1 MNAPPPAPTALRELI
16 AAPEITVAP
25 GVYDALSAL
34 MVERAGFG
42 AAYLSGASIAYTRFG
57 RPDVGLVSYKEV
69 ADTLFAIRER
79 VALPLIVDIDTGFG
93 NALNVRRT
101 VGELQRLG
109 ADAVQME
116 DQSTPKRCGHLD
128 EKRLVGAGAMAGKI
142 RAAVDARAGGPAM
155 IIARTDAIAVEG
167 FDAALERAERYVDAG
182 ADILFVEA
190 PQDRAQM
197 EAVAGRFAGRVPL
210 MANMVEGG
218 RTPPATAEELEAMGY
233 ALVIFPGGTVR
244 AVARLLG
251 DYYASLRAA
260 GTTRPFRDR
269 MYDFTELNAVLG
281 TPEML
286 ELGKRYDDDRD

>member
-1 MNAPPPAPTALRELI
+1 MNAPSPAPTALRELI

-57 RPDVGLVSYKEV
+57 RPDIGLVSYKEV

-79 VALPLIVDIDTGFG
+79 VTLPLVVDIDTGFG

-101 VGELQRLG
+101 VAELQRLG

-128 EKRLVGAGAMAGKI
+128 EKRLVGAAEMAGKI
-142 RAAVDARAGGPAM
+142 RAAADARGSGPTM
-155 IIARTDAIAVEG
+155 IIARTDAIAVDG
-167 FDAALERAERYVDAG
+167 FDAALERGERYIDAG

-197 EAVAGRFAGRVPL
+197 EAVAARFGGRIPL

-218 RTPPATAEELEAMGY
+218 RTPLATAEELEAMGY

-244 AVARLLG
+244 AVARLLA
-251 DYYASLRAA
+251 DYCASLHAA

-269 MYDFTELNAVLG
+269 MYDFAELNAVLG
-281 TPEML
+281 TPELL
-286 ELGKRYDDDRD
+286 ELGKRYDDGRE

>member
-1 MNAPPPAPTALRELI
+1 MNAPAPAPTALRELI
-16 AAPEITVAP
+16 SAPEITVAP

-57 RPDVGLVSYKEV
+57 RPDIGLVSYKEV

-101 VGELQRLG
+101 VAEFQRLG

-128 EKRLVGAGAMAGKI
+128 EKRLVGGAEMAGKI
-142 RAAVDARAGGPAM
+142 RAAADARASGPTM

-167 FDAALERAERYVDAG
+167 FDAALERGERYIDAG

-197 EAVAGRFAGRVPL
+197 EAVAARFGGRIPL

-218 RTPPATAEELEAMGY
+218 RTPLATAADLETMGY

-244 AVARLLG
+244 AVARLLA
-251 DYYASLRAA
+251 DYYASLQAA

-269 MYDFTELNAVLG
+269 MYDFAELNTLLG

-286 ELGKRYDDDRD
+286 ELGQRYDDEG